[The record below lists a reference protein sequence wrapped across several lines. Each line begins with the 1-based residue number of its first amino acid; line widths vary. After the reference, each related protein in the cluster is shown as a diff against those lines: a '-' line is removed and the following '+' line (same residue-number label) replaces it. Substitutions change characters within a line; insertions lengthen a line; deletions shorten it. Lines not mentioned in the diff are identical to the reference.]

1 MILWIHRHIK
11 RGICCFIP
19 SRKPTKLCHYTGD
32 RGRGRTTL
40 TNEYTYIHT
49 HTHREHSSWKSCKVE
64 TPRFGIT
71 SGAKVAAGKGGVL
84 SICPFSSPFFRYTPI
99 RIKAKEGENER
110 DNSPSRRDAIW
121 QIVGHRN
128 CRVRGASRTRRPL
141 SENQRAIRG
150 RRRAVFFSLLA
161 SILVSMDIISS
172 HRRIMPRHTRVCPR
186 ETKEEASF
194 CFHGHHGMR
203 ASSCASLI
211 FARAPWLSFL
221 FLLVLSCH
229 EKGFDGL
236 KS

>member
-1 MILWIHRHIK
+1 MEFSL
-11 RGICCFIP
+11 
-19 SRKPTKLCHYTGD
+19 
-32 RGRGRTTL
+32 
-40 TNEYTYIHT
+40 
-49 HTHREHSSWKSCKVE
+49 
-64 TPRFGIT
+64 FG
-71 SGAKVAAGKGGVL
+71 L
-84 SICPFSSPFFRYTPI
+84 SPLLSFDIYQY
-99 RIKAKEGENER
+99 IKATGGKNER

-128 CRVRGASRTRRPL
+128 CRVRGTSRTRRPL

-150 RRRAVFFSLLA
+150 RRRAVLFSLLA

-211 FARAPWLSFL
+211 FARTPWLFVLLLTRIFL
-221 FLLVLSCH
+221 PRERLRGIKIVIQAWTFFQRFRRIELMKSETSLSV
-229 EKGFDGL
+229 F
-236 KS
+236 